1 MGDQVIVIRNI
12 KKIFGN
18 KTVLDDVNLTIRKGE
33 IFGLLGPSGAG
44 KTTIMNILT
53 GQVKKTE
60 GEAYIFGEDCGNLSD
75 EIYLQMGMV
84 LERIGVF
91 ERLSCYQ
98 NLAIFCNIYNIDKK
112 NIAETLKVVH
122 LYDEAKTKAYK
133 LSKGMRQRLAIARA
147 ILHKPKILFLDE
159 PTSGLDPSNVLEI
172 HKLIFSLRE
181 QGVTIFL
188 TTHKMDEAMKLCD
201 KVAFLY
207 NGKIIEFGAPDDI
220 CHKYNEVDT
229 VEIVLRDGS
238 IVNLANKAESA
249 DTIAAYFRNEQVKTI
264 HSSEPNLET
273 VFLSV
278 INRKEMSE

>member
-1 MGDQVIVIRNI
+1 
-12 KKIFGN
+12 
-18 KTVLDDVNLTIRKGE
+18 
-33 IFGLLGPSGAG
+33 
-44 KTTIMNILT
+44 
-53 GQVKKTE
+53 
-60 GEAYIFGEDCGNLSD
+60 
-75 EIYLQMGMV
+75 MGMV

-98 NLAIFCNIYNIDKK
+98 NLSIFCNIHSIDKR

-207 NGKIIEFGAPDDI
+207 GGKIIEFGAPDDI

-249 DTIAAYFRNEQVKTI
+249 DTIAAYFQKEQVKTI

-278 INRKEMSE
+278 INKRGMSK